1 MDDAN
6 VVPSFML
13 MMPPMGIDYF
23 GFFDSFFGTYS
34 TKHLHIIVVMG
45 IHDELVDKSLQ
56 FLQFLDDLESGVP
69 AGSLDVF
76 TLVVEKYLMLSNRE

>member
-1 MDDAN
+1 
-6 VVPSFML
+6 
-13 MMPPMGIDYF
+13 
-23 GFFDSFFGTYS
+23 
-34 TKHLHIIVVMG
+34 MG